1 MSFLD
6 DIAAKLVADGIG
18 VIGTTLFTS
27 SKAVIPIGDGPY
39 ITLMETGGVAPT
51 RVQNRTSAATV
62 RPSVQVVARAKSYQ
76 VARAKAKAAYDS
88 LDGLFNTTL
97 NGTWYVK
104 ITARQEPT
112 DTGLDEAGRPR
123 VTFNLDA
130 EKAPG

>member
-1 MSFLD
+1 MPFLD

-27 SKAVIPIGDGPY
+27 SKAVLPSGAGPY
-39 ITLMETGGVAPT
+39 ITLMETGGLAPL
-51 RVQNRTSAATV
+51 RVQNRNGAAIL
-62 RPSVQVVARAKSYQ
+62 RPSVQVVVRATSYQ
-76 VARAKAKAAYDS
+76 VARAKAQDAYTS
-88 LDGLFNTTL
+88 LDGVFNTTL
-97 NGTWYVK
+97 NGTFYLK

-130 EKAPG
+130 EKAAS